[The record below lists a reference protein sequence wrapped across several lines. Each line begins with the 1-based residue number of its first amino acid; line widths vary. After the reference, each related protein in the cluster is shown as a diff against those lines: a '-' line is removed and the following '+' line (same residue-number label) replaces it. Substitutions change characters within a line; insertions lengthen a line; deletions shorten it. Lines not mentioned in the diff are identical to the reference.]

1 MSIGDY
7 ATSLLTEITGIR
19 KDEQA
24 KNLTTEDLEM
34 QAALY
39 LEVGG
44 MGHMV
49 AGHFH
54 RNPGKDGA
62 EADAIWDSVATQIG
76 AQGMRPFEE
85 AIEKHRFANN

>member
-1 MSIGDY
+1 MSIEDY
-7 ATSLLTEITGIR
+7 AKSLLTEITGPLEN
-19 KDEQA
+19 EQA
-24 KNLTTEDLEM
+24 KNMTTEDLEM

-49 AGHFH
+49 ASHFH
-54 RNPGKDGA
+54 RNPGEDGA
-62 EADAIWDSVATQIG
+62 EADAIWDSVAAQIG